1 MLANV
6 LRDGTLI
13 CDHLLERV
21 FHTLDVHLIF
31 IRNHLQI
38 NYMFPKSAA
47 KILQFPVYAKHHEI

>member
-13 CDHLLERV
+13 CDHLPERV
-21 FHTLDVHLIF
+21 LHTFDVHLIF

-38 NYMFPKSAA
+38 NYMFPKSPA
-47 KILQFPVYAKHHEI
+47 KILHFPVYAKTS